1 MRNFLVF
8 QIEFVTLVGK
18 KTSVM
23 CRLVAYL
30 GTPILTDKIIIKPK
44 NSLVHQSF
52 AAEETDYP
60 VNGDGF
66 GIGWYRSE
74 IRDEPGLYKSISPA
88 WNDQNL
94 LHNAS
99 FIQTSCFFAHV
110 RAATV
115 GDVSIENTHPFS
127 YKQFLM
133 MHNGGIQ
140 EFDRIKYDFVKLLD
154 EEAFLWIQGQNDTQY
169 ILALF
174 MTNSRILN
182 FDNMEE
188 DPEQIVKCFNKT
200 FSDIEELKKKNNVDA
215 IALYNIVFT
224 DGKRIIATRYSTD
237 PKNELRTLYYT
248 DKVSCKTCNGGE
260 LKLSKPKKKRT
271 ATLISSEIL
280 TEKKDNWKEIPQ
292 NHAIYI
298 DEKLDVSLYKLE

>member
-1 MRNFLVF
+1 
-8 QIEFVTLVGK
+8 
-18 KTSVM
+18 M

-30 GTPILTDKIIIKPK
+30 GTPILTDKIVIKPK
-44 NSLVHQSF
+44 NSLVNQSF
-52 AAEETDYP
+52 AAQETDYP

-66 GIGWYRSE
+66 GIGWYKSK

-94 LHNAS
+94 LHYTS
-99 FIQTSCFFAHV
+99 FIKTPCFFAHV

-115 GDVSIENTHPFS
+115 GGVSIENTHPFS
-127 YKQFLM
+127 YKNFLM

-140 EFDRIKYDFVKLLD
+140 EFDRIKYDFLKILD

-174 MTNSRILN
+174 MTNSRILG
-182 FDNMEE
+182 FDNMYE
-188 DPEQIVKCFNKT
+188 PESLVACFNKT
-200 FSDIEELKKKNNVDA
+200 FNDIEELKKKNNVEA

-237 PKNELRTLYYT
+237 PENDFRTLYYT
-248 DKVSCKTCNGGE
+248 DKVTCSACEDGE
-260 LKLSKPKKKRT
+260 IKLSKPKQKRS

-280 TEKKDNWKEIPQ
+280 TDKKDNWKEIPQ

-298 DEKLDVSLYKLE
+298 DEKLDVSLYELE